1 MRHFDYSQFE
11 NHLWDNEILSYLT
24 QIHEHKGR
32 QELFYQQKPAELE
45 KLIEVAK
52 VQSVESSNR
61 IEGIITTSTRIGQ
74 IVKEK
79 TTPRNR
85 DEKEIAGYRDVL
97 NTIHDSHDY
106 ISVTSNIILQLHRD
120 LTKYSESDL
129 GGTYKITQNYL
140 KETRPV
146 GTEFIRFTPVAPYE
160 TAPCIEAICENYR
173 LAIEEKKVDP
183 LLLIPVFIHDFLCIH
198 PFGDGNGRMSRLLT
212 LLLLYRNGYE
222 VGKFISIEK
231 HIEKTKGAYY
241 DALEGS
247 SKGWHDEADDPTPF
261 IKYMLGVILA
271 CYREFEERVE
281 MIGKVTLVEIKDGK
295 AKTALVKSKAYDIV
309 KASVDSKIGK
319 FTKRDIANICPSI
332 SEKSVEASLRRLVD
346 QHYIE
351 RHGAGRNSFYAKVS
365 S

>member
-1 MRHFDYSQFE
+1 MRKYDYSKFD
-11 NHLWDNEILSYLT
+11 NYKWDNEILSYLT

-32 QELFYQQKPAELE
+32 QELFSRQKPVKLE
-45 KLIEVAK
+45 RLIEVAR

-74 IVKEK
+74 IVREK
-79 TTPRNR
+79 TTPKNR

-97 NTIHDSHDY
+97 NTIHESHDY
-106 ISVTSNIILQLHRD
+106 ISVTGNIILQLHRD
-120 LTKYSESDL
+120 LTKYSESAL

-140 KETRPV
+140 KETRPD

-160 TAPCIEAICENYR
+160 TAPSIEAICEGYKCA
-173 LAIEEKKVDP
+173 LDAHKVDP

-198 PFGDGNGRMSRLLT
+198 PFNDGNGRMSRLLT

-241 DALEGS
+241 DALEEA
-247 SKGWHDEADDPTPF
+247 SKGWHEEEDDPTPF

-271 CYREFEERVE
+271 CYREFEERVS
-281 MIGKVTLVEIKDGK
+281 MIGEVTVVEIKNGK
-295 AKTALVKSKAYDIV
+295 AKTKTVRSTAYDIV
-309 KASVDSKIGK
+309 KAAVDLKLGK
-319 FTKRDIANICPSI
+319 FTKKEIANICPSI
-332 SEKSVEASLRRLVD
+332 SEKTVEAVLRRLID
-346 QHYIE
+346 QGYIE
-351 RHGAGRNSFYAKVS
+351 RHGTGRNSFYAKVS